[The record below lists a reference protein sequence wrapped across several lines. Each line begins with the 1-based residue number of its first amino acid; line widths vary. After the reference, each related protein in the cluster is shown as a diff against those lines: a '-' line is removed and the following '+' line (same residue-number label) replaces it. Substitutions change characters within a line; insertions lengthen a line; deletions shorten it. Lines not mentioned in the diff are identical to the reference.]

1 MSLTLKSLTSQFL
14 KWSTVTLKPGTVRSY
29 QHHLRRFLWTTKN
42 KQVRNLR
49 PMHLTTAMRSW
60 HDWQAVQRMFHW
72 AVDEAGL
79 LKRNPFAKVRA
90 PGRNQ
95 RKRILT
101 PQEVQRFIRRC
112 RPRPRA
118 FLLALRETFARPQE
132 VRALR
137 WDDLQAEQP
146 ATPVNQALATGRAV
160 FVLHDFKDR
169 AKRTN
174 PDLPR
179 VLLVTR
185 RLGRLL
191 LRLRGQDATPEGAVF
206 KNSRGLPWTK
216 NAVRCLMRRL
226 RKRLGFERDKRGEH
240 VVAYTFRHSGATLA
254 ASKGIVDRVL
264 ADLLGHVE
272 TRTTSRYLHLNV
284 GHIREALK
292 RMDPPKRDLAAN
304 WPRRRVTTKRTSGR
318 LRRRK
323 KASRK
328 A

>member
-1 MSLTLKSLTSQFL
+1 MALTLKKLVSQFL
-14 KWSTVTLKPGTVRSY
+14 TWTQATLKPGTYRSY
-29 QHHLRRFLWTTKN
+29 QHHLRRFLWLTKN
-42 KQVRNLR
+42 KQVRSLR
-49 PMHLTTAMRSW
+49 PMHLTTAMRCW

-72 AVDEAGL
+72 AIDEAGL
-79 LKRNPFAKVRA
+79 LKQNPFAKVRA

-101 PQEVQRFIRRC
+101 PQEIQRFIHRC

-118 FLLALRETFARPQE
+118 FLLALRETLARPQE
-132 VRALR
+132 IRALQ
-137 WDDLQAEQP
+137 WDDLQPEQP
-146 ATPVNQALATGRAV
+146 ATPLEEALPAGRAV

-169 AKRTN
+169 ARRRD
-174 PDLPR
+174 PDAPR

-191 LRLRGQDATPEGAVF
+191 LRLRGEEATPEGAVF
-206 KNSRGLPWTK
+206 QNSHGKPWTK

-226 RKRLGFERDKRGEH
+226 RKRLGYDRDKRGEH
-240 VVAYTFRHSGATLA
+240 IVAYTFRHSTATLA

-272 TRTTSRYLHLNV
+272 TRTTARYQHLNV
-284 GHIREALK
+284 GHIRAAMA
-292 RMDPPKRDLAAN
+292 RMDRPKRDLAPKA
-304 WPRRRVTTKRTSGR
+304 PTRSGTLKRCPVRSQ
-318 LRRRK
+318 RRK
-323 KASRK
+323 KASRI